1 MLAVEK
7 VLARKTGFVYWVD
20 MHLEVPKDMTVEE
33 AHAVSHVVKDRI
45 REQLPKITE
54 VSIHVEPYPQ
64 KDLGL
69 TVSQRRLGRSSHLH
83 FFPSKSNAAAV
94 MAFTPVLIVGSG
106 AGA

>member
-1 MLAVEK
+1 MDALPSEALQKEIAAIAMSCPSVLAVEK

-45 REQLPKITE
+45 REELPTITE

-69 TVSQRRLGRSSHLH
+69 RSA
-83 FFPSKSNAAAV
+83 NA
-94 MAFTPVLIVGSG
+94 G
-106 AGA
+106 

>member
-20 MHLEVPKDMTVEE
+20 MHLEVSKDMTVEK
-33 AHAVSHVVKDRI
+33 AHGVAHVVKDRI

-69 TVSQRRLGRSSHLH
+69 TS
-83 FFPSKSNAAAV
+83 AE
-94 MAFTPVLIVGSG
+94 VG
-106 AGA
+106 

>member
-1 MLAVEK
+1 MQKEIASIALSCGGVLAVEK

-45 REQLPKITE
+45 REQLPTIRE

-64 KDLGL
+64 KQLGL
-69 TVSQRRLGRSSHLH
+69 ASE
-83 FFPSKSNAAAV
+83 
-94 MAFTPVLIVGSG
+94 IVR
-106 AGA
+106 